1 MDPKMRRLSAGEGRV
16 YLGKKHARAGR
27 TTVSRAARN
36 DRQGVEPERVD
47 RESAS
52 VRLEMSTGEKTKI
65 LVVDDVPDRLVA
77 MEALLEELG
86 QEIVSVTSGREAL
99 RRLLNDDYAVIL
111 LDVNMPD
118 LDGFETAALIRQR
131 RRSEHTP
138 IIFVTAFADEEC
150 ASQGYSLGAVD
161 YIQTPVIPEILRA
174 KVRVFVELFQK
185 NEQLKRQAAQ
195 QAALKELA
203 DRRAAQLRT
212 MAAELA
218 NAEQRERRRLAQT
231 LHDHIQ
237 QLLVAARMRVGRAR
251 SLMKVPEASE
261 DLQEVDELLD
271 QSISASRSLAIDL
284 SPPVLNEA
292 GLPAALEWLSR
303 WTREKHGLE
312 IEVRCDCEVPPISDE
327 FRVTI
332 FQAVRELLFNVVKH
346 SGEKRAA
353 ISLRRD
359 GDRWVRVVV
368 EDRGVGFELPPS
380 RDAARSEGMGLFSI
394 RERIETLGG
403 RCAIDSRPG
412 RGTRVTLA
420 APVDFAA
427 TGSPADGI
435 ADRPGAAAGGGT
447 LSASERVAEHS
458 GKIRVM
464 IVDDHMILRKGL
476 RGMLNGQPD
485 IEVVGEAADGH
496 EAVAQAS
503 ALSPDVIIMDIN
515 MPRLNGIEATRRI
528 KQDQPWISIVGLSLH
543 EDKEVAESMLN
554 AGAANYVAKGG
565 PPEELFEAVR
575 AARSSQLAPT

>member
-1 MDPKMRRLSAGEGRV
+1 
-16 YLGKKHARAGR
+16 
-27 TTVSRAARN
+27 
-36 DRQGVEPERVD
+36 
-47 RESAS
+47 
-52 VRLEMSTGEKTKI
+52 MSTGEKTRI
-65 LVVDDVPDRLVA
+65 LVVDDVPERLVA
-77 MEALLEELG
+77 MEALLEELE
-86 QEIVSVTSGREAL
+86 QEVVSVTSGREAL

-161 YIQTPVIPEILRA
+161 YIQTPVVPEILRA

-195 QAALKELA
+195 QAELKELA
-203 DRRAAQLRT
+203 DRRAAQLRA

-251 SLMKVPEASE
+251 SLMKTPDASE
-261 DLQEVDELLD
+261 DLKEVDDLLD
-271 QSISASRSLAIDL
+271 QSIAASRSLAIDL

-312 IEVRCDCEVPPISDE
+312 VDVKCESEAPPISDE

-346 SGEKRAA
+346 SGGTRAA

-359 GDRWVRVVV
+359 GDKWVRVVV
-368 EDRGVGFELPPS
+368 EDPGVGFQIPPS

-403 RCAIDSRPG
+403 RFAVDSRPG

-420 APVDFAA
+420 APIDL
-427 TGSPADGI
+427 
-435 ADRPGAAAGGGT
+435 AAAGALLDGRGDRTGSSVPGT
-447 LSASERVAEHS
+447 PANALERASAVS
-458 GKIRVM
+458 GKIRVL

-485 IEVVGEAADGH
+485 IEVVGEAADGQ

-503 ALSPDVIIMDIN
+503 SLAPDVIIMDIN

-528 KQDQPWISIVGLSLH
+528 KQEQPWISVVGLSLH
-543 EDKEVAESMLN
+543 EDKEVAESMLS

-565 PPEELFEAVR
+565 PPEELFQAVR
-575 AARSSQLAPT
+575 AARAQLAPSDGAGCSVAMQDASRLPIS